1 MNACTGV
8 GTPCCVFGILT
19 WFVSSYGVCA
29 HLVCVCP
36 PTRMPCACTSTHA
49 KARAHTWTRGEMCA
63 EREGGRGKR
72 EEGKGGERGAKDLL
86 AAEALE
92 RTAHFPDLRRS
103 SAHCLAAVT
112 RGAQGQ

>member
-1 MNACTGV
+1 M
-8 GTPCCVFGILT
+8 
-19 WFVSSYGVCA
+19 
-29 HLVCVCP
+29 
-36 PTRMPCACTSTHA
+36 R
-49 KARAHTWTRGEMCA
+49 RERGE
-63 EREGGRGKR
+63 EGRGKR
-72 EEGKGGERGAKDLL
+72 EKERRGGERGAKDLL